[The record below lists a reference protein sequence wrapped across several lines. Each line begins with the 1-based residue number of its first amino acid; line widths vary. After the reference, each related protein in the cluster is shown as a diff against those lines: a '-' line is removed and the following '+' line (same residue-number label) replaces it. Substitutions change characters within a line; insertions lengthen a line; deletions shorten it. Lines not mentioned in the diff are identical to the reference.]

1 MKRIVW
7 SKGIPAAYIKM
18 LAMILYDISSG
29 IFCLF
34 LGNISIRGWQTIAI
48 GHIFVSQLWRKYNTN
63 TINRATHETL
73 KCVTTIMKYVVNDS
87 IIIMIEKVIYIESFK
102 RKSYCTL
109 SRINNWANTK
119 LFTFPVENCGE
130 IFLSISNFYQ
140 YHLSSL
146 FYTLS

>member
-1 MKRIVW
+1 MNILMKRIVW

-29 IFCLF
+29 IVCLF

-102 RKSYCTL
+102 RKSYIIYHHSLDCYGF
-109 SRINNWANTK
+109 WC
-119 LFTFPVENCGE
+119 LFFNFFYFEIHWTTF
-130 IFLSISNFYQ
+130 
-140 YHLSSL
+140 
-146 FYTLS
+146 